1 MVSSSRPTG
10 TSPVRPMV
18 SAITASPARTHNASI
33 GHRESDRTVSKRIR
47 RSSVVNAESPTRR
60 SKGWP
65 LATRSG
71 CVGLPPHAHAARTA
85 TMKNAR
91 MRKQYY
97 FRPSPAGLQAWD
109 VDRLIALTKD
119 LPRREVALEEL
130 GELDRPWSGDDE
142 HQTWRELVAHVRLI
156 EQADLSFPIILAA
169 NGEVMDGRHR
179 IAKAAL
185 AGRATITAVQFT
197 DDPPPDHVGRGPDDL
212 PY

>member
-1 MVSSSRPTG
+1 
-10 TSPVRPMV
+10 MV

-33 GHRESDRTVSKRIR
+33 GQRESERTVTKRIR

-65 LATRSG
+65 LGTRSG
-71 CVGLPPHAHAARTA
+71 CVGLPPHAHAATTA

-130 GELDRPWSGDDE
+130 GELDRPWSGDGE

-197 DDPPPDHVGRGPDDL
+197 EDPPPDYVGRGPDDL